1 MSEDNLFADLLRRVR
16 AGDQE
21 AAAELVRLYE
31 PEVRRA
37 ARIRLRQSRL
47 RRLLDSLDVCQSV
60 LVGFFVRAALGL
72 FELNTPADLLRLLAV
87 MVRNKVADLAD
98 RERAQRRDCR
108 RTIPLAAVEGELVA
122 SFPTPSKVLA
132 ARELLQETR
141 RRLSPDERQLLT
153 WREQGRPWAE
163 IARELGVSG
172 DALRKRLGRAVDRV
186 AEELQREG

>member
-1 MSEDNLFADLLRRVR
+1 MLADNLFADLLRRVR
-16 AGDQE
+16 TGDQE

-31 PEVRRA
+31 PAVRRA
-37 ARIRLRQSRL
+37 ARVRLRQSRL

-60 LVGFFVRAALGL
+60 LVGFFVRAALDL
-72 FELNTPADLLRLLAV
+72 FKLDTPADLLRLLAV

-108 RTIPLAAVEGELVA
+108 RTLPLANVERELA
-122 SFPTPSKVLA
+122 SSAPTPSKVLA

-141 RRLSPDERQLLT
+141 RRLSPDERQLLA
-153 WREQGRPWAE
+153 WREQGRPWAD

-172 DALRKRLGRAVDRV
+172 DALRKRLERAVDRV
-186 AEELQREG
+186 AEELQQEG